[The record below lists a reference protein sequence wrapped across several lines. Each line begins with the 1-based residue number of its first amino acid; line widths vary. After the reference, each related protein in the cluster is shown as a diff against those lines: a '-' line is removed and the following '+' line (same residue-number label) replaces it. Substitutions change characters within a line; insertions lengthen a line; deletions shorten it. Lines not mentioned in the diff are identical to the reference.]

1 MWTEESKPGLILEQ
15 IIFCSV
21 VCIVN
26 LIWISNAS
34 SKNAQEIWQR
44 MKSLNEPIS
53 DNEMYADYLKNGS
66 FGIFWTVLIIG
77 GLIEYALAFEKKYS
91 NLKYDTN

>member
-1 MWTEESKPGLILEQ
+1 
-15 IIFCSV
+15 
-21 VCIVN
+21 
-26 LIWISNAS
+26 
-34 SKNAQEIWQR
+34 

-91 NLKYDTN
+91 NLKYDTNLLSLQVARFYKLQS

>member
-1 MWTEESKPGLILEQ
+1 
-15 IIFCSV
+15 
-21 VCIVN
+21 
-26 LIWISNAS
+26 
-34 SKNAQEIWQR
+34 
-44 MKSLNEPIS
+44 MKSLNEPIA

-77 GLIEYALAFEKKYS
+77 GLIEYALASEKKYS